1 MKVIHFQKYQGTGND
16 FVLIDQRSDIFD
28 LSQAQIVHFC
38 DRRFGVGGD
47 GLMILRDHKEYDFEM
62 IYFNSD
68 GRLGTMCGNGGRCI
82 VKFASDL
89 GLIQQ
94 TTTFLAVDG
103 VHKAEIN
110 GDIVSLEMIN
120 VDTVK
125 TIEEGKR
132 YELNTGSPHYVQ
144 IVDDGRIL
152 DEIVAIGKEIRYSP
166 TYQEQGI
173 NVNLIKIINNNS
185 LQIATYERGVED
197 ETLSCGT
204 GVTAAAV
211 VFGSLFP
218 ELNEVF
224 ISAKGGDL
232 SVKFIQYNGCFTNV
246 VLTGPALKVF
256 EGSLML

>member
-1 MKVIHFQKYQGTGND
+1 
-16 FVLIDQRSDIFD
+16 
-28 LSQAQIVHFC
+28 
-38 DRRFGVGGD
+38 
-47 GLMILRDHKEYDFEM
+47 
-62 IYFNSD
+62 
-68 GRLGTMCGNGGRCI
+68 MCGNGGRCI

-89 GLIQQ
+89 GLIEQ

-103 VHKAEIN
+103 VHKAHIN

-125 TIEEGKR
+125 TIEEGEK

-144 IVDDGRIL
+144 IVEDVKLL
-152 DEIVAIGKEIRYSP
+152 DAIVAIGKEIRYSP
-166 TYQEQGI
+166 TYQESGI
-173 NVNLIKIINNNS
+173 NVNLIKIVNINS

-204 GVTAAAV
+204 GVTAAAMV
-211 VFGSLFP
+211 LGSLFP

-232 SVKFIQYNGCFTNV
+232 SVKFTQNEGSFTNV

-256 EGSLML
+256 EGSLMF